1 MKPIVLYEA
10 NESTFASNGL
20 GTLDEAISAEITE
33 ELNGILEMVFQYP
46 ISGKKFSEIKMS
58 RIVKAISTPGGNYQL
73 FRIYAISKVINGIVT
88 VNAEH
93 ISYQLAY
100 IPVNPFTATS
110 AAEAM
115 SKLGNNA
122 MSNCPFTFWTDKQTT
137 ANYKQTT
144 PDNIRARLAGVSG
157 SILDVYGGEFE
168 FNNYTVKLHNHR
180 GQNRNVTLRY
190 GKNITDIEQ
199 EENIASTYTSIV
211 GFYKS
216 DDIVVK
222 TEVIDSQYAA
232 SFPFKRVKIVDFSQD
247 FESTPTLEQ
256 LTNKATSYMNAN
268 HFGVPNVSIKVSFV
282 ALWQTEEYKNVAVLE
297 RVYLGDTVSVFYE
310 KLGITASAKVVR
322 TVYNVLLDRYD
333 SIVLGSLRSN
343 LSNKL
348 AKQDAEIKEQITDA
362 KTALEKAVEKVT
374 ELITGG
380 TGGHVVL
387 NADADGKIQEILVMN
402 TEDINT
408 ATKVWRWNLGGLG
421 YSSTGYNGTYGT
433 AITMDGGIVA
443 DFITTGTMTANRVR
457 AGLLEDESGTNYWN
471 LSTGEL
477 RISNNTKIGSGNNTF
492 QSIIDGIQNQID
504 GNITSWFYDF
514 APTTSNAPASSWNTV
529 DLKNAHVG
537 DLFYNSSTGYCY
549 RWQIKP
555 NVSNPGLNDFEWVR
569 ISDEDIS
576 AALRA
581 ANNAQDT
588 ADNKRRVF
596 VSTPVPP
603 YDVGDLWAQGATG
616 DLMKCATAKASGQ
629 SYNAND
635 WTKAS
640 KYTDDSALTN
650 FISNTYGADKTNLQN
665 QIDKKA
671 ETWYQSTDP
680 SSAWTTDALKAA
692 HVGDLWFNTSNNTT
706 WFYNLENGTYAW
718 KEQEVPEE
726 VFDKIDGKA
735 QVFTST
741 PTPPYNVGD
750 LWFKG
755 TSGDILTCMTAKT
768 ASQAYASS
776 DWKKRNKYTD
786 DTTANN
792 VRSDLNVRIDGVV
805 GEFELAISGIF
816 ANYSGD
822 PAPSSST
829 LPESGWAD
837 VDKPFHVGEVY
848 YKKPQGENPG
858 VYYRYV
864 EQNGS
869 YVWEAID
876 TTNGNFNVVS
886 SAIKQTKDLITSEI
900 TSVQNNVNDTLN
912 QSFANHIRTST
923 PKTTNA
929 PASSWTTDELKIA
942 HNGDICYNKTNGKY
956 YKWTVTFNTD
966 GTLNT
971 YKWVEQ
977 TVASKYDLVTS
988 TANSKMQ
995 QTQDSIVLEVSK
1007 ATQSLFT
1014 NYIGTEAPTVSNY
1027 PASSW
1032 SAANKKEHVGEVYY
1046 DKTTGKYYAWSR
1058 VDERRKKQGYL
1069 KVQFSSSSA
1078 IQSPNDYV
1086 TICAYKGNSSS
1097 SGGGGGD
1104 DDEPIEIEIESEE
1117 PIANTQATPT
1127 LTNDGSGSDDETIEI
1142 IDETIDEDTG
1152 EVIII
1157 EEEPIEIIDEEEMYY
1172 TSKKITGTN
1181 ALNINTLYMPDDFDT
1196 LRVYFHSDA
1205 STRKWGYKITSVELC
1220 NDTVSSS
1227 NANNYTIETQWPHDY
1242 SYTKNNDYL
1251 WESPHSYPN
1260 NVNYYAEF
1268 SSTQIADN
1276 RVMENVTT
1284 YSWKEIDTSTS
1295 AFATVSSQIKQ
1306 TAEEIAL
1313 KVSRGNVS
1321 SELSVEDSQI
1331 TIGTGRLTI
1340 NAENFKLDKNGNII
1354 ASNAELHG
1362 TVISGEDV
1370 GGRTELVN
1378 GAIQFYYD
1386 DNWVGSI
1393 MPNSDSGTRTFE
1405 VAAQTRYILTLEDSR
1420 AVEVQNINGVDFVC
1434 HGNGSFEGGFT
1445 AESFAVDDGGTLWF
1459 GATDYVNVGG
1469 TTLHFVNGIYVG

>member
-1 MKPIVLYEA
+1 MKPIILYEA
-10 NESTFASNGL
+10 NERTFTSNGL

-33 ELNGILEMVFQYP
+33 ELNGIFEMVFQYP
-46 ISGKKFSEIKMS
+46 ISGKKFSEIKIS

-115 SKLGNNA
+115 SKMGTNA
-122 MSNCPFTFWTDKQTT
+122 MSDCPFTFWTDKQTT

-144 PDNIRARLAGVSG
+144 PDNIRARLAGVAG

-168 FNNYTVKLHNHR
+168 FDNYTVKLHNHR

-247 FESTPTLEQ
+247 YETTPTLEQ
-256 LTNKATSYMNAN
+256 LTNKATSYMTSN

-333 SIVLGSLRSN
+333 SIDLGSLRSN

-387 NADADGKIQEILVMN
+387 NADADGKIQEILVMD

-421 YSSTGYNGTYGT
+421 YSSTGYNGSYGT

-492 QSIIDGIQNQID
+492 QSIIDSIQDQID

-581 ANNAQDT
+581 AHNAQDT

-596 VSTPVPP
+596 VTTPVPP

-629 SYNAND
+629 SYNVSD

-650 FISNTYGADKTNLQN
+650 FISTTYSTDKTNLQN

-671 ETWYQSTDP
+671 ETWYQSADP

-692 HVGDLWFNTSNNTT
+692 HVGDLWFNTSNKTT

-718 KEQEVPEE
+718 KQQDIPEE

-741 PTPPYNVGD
+741 PTVPYNVGD

-755 TSGDILTCMTAKT
+755 KTGDILTCMTAKT
-768 ASQAYASS
+768 ASQTYASS
-776 DWKKRNKYTD
+776 DWKKKNKYTD

-816 ANYSGD
+816 ANYSGND
-822 PAPSSST
+822 TPTSST

-886 SAIKQTKDLITSEI
+886 SAFKQTKDLISSEI
-900 TSVQNNVNDTLN
+900 TSVQNNVNNTLN

-988 TANSKMQ
+988 TANSKLK
-995 QTQDSIVLEVSK
+995 QTQDSIASEVTK
-1007 ATQSLFT
+1007 ATQSLFA
-1014 NYIGTEAPTVSNY
+1014 NYVGTEAPTVSNT

-1032 SAANKKEHVGEVYY
+1032 STAAAKKAHVGEVYLN
-1046 DKTTGKYYAWSR
+1046 KTTGKYYAWSR
-1058 VDERRKKQGYL
+1058 VDERRKKAGHL

-1086 TICAYKGNSSS
+1086 IICAYKGNSSGGGDS
-1097 SGGGGGD
+1097 GGGGD
-1104 DDEPIEIEIESEE
+1104 DDEPI
-1117 PIANTQATPT
+1117 
-1127 LTNDGSGSDDETIEI
+1127 
-1142 IDETIDEDTG
+1142 
-1152 EVIII
+1152 VII
-1157 EEEPIEIIDEEEMYY
+1157 EEEMYY
-1172 TSKKITGTN
+1172 TSKKITGTT
-1181 ALNINTLYMPDDFDT
+1181 LNISTLYMPDDFDT

-1220 NDTVSSS
+1220 NDTVSRS

-1251 WESPHSYPN
+1251 WETPHSYPN
-1260 NVNYYAEF
+1260 NANYYAKF

-1321 SELSVEDSQI
+1321 SELSIEDSEI
-1331 TIGTGRLTI
+1331 KIGTGRLTI
-1340 NAENFKLDKNGNII
+1340 NAENFKLDKNGNIT
-1354 ASNAELHG
+1354 ATNANL
-1362 TVISGEDV
+1362 SGVVTAGSPSTGQVKLDD
-1370 GGRTELVN
+1370 GSIIG
-1378 GAIQFYYD
+1378 YYD
-1386 DNWVGSI
+1386 DNQIFSILPDYVPKYNRSGMSIDTNNLWITANDTLDLQGTHAKLGAYDGEGAVSAYVYCKNDGYVQIVADDYIEIESNNEIHIGGNILSLNPKTLSVGAY
-1393 MPNSDSGTRTFE
+1393 DAYSGSVTIGSRTLSFLKG
-1405 VAAQTRYILTLEDSR
+1405 IL
-1420 AVEVQNINGVDFVC
+1420 IGVD
-1434 HGNGSFEGGFT
+1434 
-1445 AESFAVDDGGTLWF
+1445 
-1459 GATDYVNVGG
+1459 
-1469 TTLHFVNGIYVG
+1469 